1 MSYKG
6 WLPRCPICQQSVNLT
21 ESKADENGQAV
32 HENCYVSMLIP
43 KKPRQFTAR
52 TVRIEALRASRSPL

>member
-1 MSYKG
+1 MSHKG
-6 WLPRCPICQQSVNLT
+6 WLPRCAICKQSVNLT

-52 TVRIEALRASRSPL
+52 TVRIEALRASRTPL

>member
-1 MSYKG
+1 MPYKG
-6 WLPRCPICQQSVNLT
+6 WLPRCTICKQSVNLT

-52 TVRIEALRASRSPL
+52 MVRIEPLRASGPSL

>member
-52 TVRIEALRASRSPL
+52 TVRIEALRASRTPL

>member
-52 TVRIEALRASRSPL
+52 TVRIEALRASRAPL